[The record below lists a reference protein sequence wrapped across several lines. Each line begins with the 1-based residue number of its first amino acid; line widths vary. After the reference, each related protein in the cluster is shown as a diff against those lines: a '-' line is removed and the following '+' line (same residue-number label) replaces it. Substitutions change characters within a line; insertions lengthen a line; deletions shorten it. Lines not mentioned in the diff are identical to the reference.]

1 MRKDEVRLN
10 SGVAPSGVK
19 GKKKRK
25 LKSASDLDP
34 GVEAASKRQKLKKLR
49 EAKRQTALAVELEE
63 QETEARQK
71 EKDEAEAMAAEEAEP
86 AESFVGVRFH
96 ELELLDE
103 TKRAI
108 ADMNFE
114 TLTEIQARSIPPLL
128 RGQDVLAQAKTGSGK
143 TLSFLIPAVELLAR
157 ARWLPRNG
165 TGMICVSPTRELA
178 LQIYGVLRELCAYH
192 RQTHGLVIGGANRR
206 AEADKLQ
213 KGVAHLVST
222 PGRLLDHLSSTKGF
236 VVSNLQ
242 VLVIDEADRILEI
255 GFEED
260 MRAIIKLLPQKNR
273 QTALFSAT
281 QTKNVADLA
290 RLAIQNKPIYVKAQQ
305 LSDVATVS
313 TLEQGFVVCESAK
326 RFLLLFTF
334 LKKNLKKKVI
344 VFFSSCNSVKYHSEL
359 FNYIDVPVLDLH
371 GDQKQ
376 NKRTATF
383 FEFCSATSGV
393 LLSTD
398 VAARGLDIPAVD
410 WIVQF
415 DPPDEPKAYI
425 HRVGRTARA
434 GGKGRA
440 LLFLLPEELTFLK
453 YLKQANVPV
462 NEYEFPQSKLA
473 NVSAQLEKLVS
484 KNYYLHKSARDA
496 YRSYIHAYNSHSL
509 KDVYDVH
516 SLDLV
521 SVAKSFGFEHPPK
534 VTLMVKANAKDPQR
548 RSKSKKGAS
557 KLSGHSFSADNPYGT
572 RQDLTAGNSQNE
584 AGDIADDA
592 SLKQLPRCSASM

>member
-1 MRKDEVRLN
+1 MVVAAREIKLTE
-10 SGVAPSGVK
+10 GVAPDGAK
-19 GKKKRK
+19 GKKNKRK
-25 LKSASDLDP
+25 LDAALSPGSEPSADDALTQPKKIKKRKKLEKLKQDAAARQQAAAEQAEEEQTAKAQE
-34 GVEAASKRQKLKKLR
+34 EAAQS
-49 EAKRQTALAVELEE
+49 
-63 QETEARQK
+63 
-71 EKDEAEAMAAEEAEP
+71 AAAEAEP
-86 AESFVGVRFH
+86 PESFIGVRFD
-96 ELELLDE
+96 ELELLAE
-103 TKRAI
+103 TQQAI
-108 ADMNFE
+108 KQMGFE

-143 TLSFLIPAVELLAR
+143 TLAFLIPSVELLAR

-165 TGMICVSPTRELA
+165 TGMVCISPTRELA
-178 LQIYGVLRELCAYH
+178 LQIYGVLRELCVNH

-206 AEADKLQ
+206 AEADKLV
-213 KGVAHLVST
+213 KGVAHLIAT

-236 VVSNLQ
+236 VVDNLQ
-242 VLVIDEADRILEI
+242 ILVIDEADRILEI

-260 MRAIIKLLPQKNR
+260 MRAIIKLLPQKSR
-273 QTALFSAT
+273 QTSLFSAT

-290 RLAIQNKPIYVKAQQ
+290 RLAIQNKPVYVSAQQ
-305 LSDVATVS
+305 TSETATVN
-313 TLEQGFVVCESAK
+313 TLEQGFVVCESHK

-359 FNYIDVPVLDLH
+359 FNYIDLPVLDLH

-383 FEFCSATSGV
+383 FEFCSAETGI

-398 VAARGLDIPAVD
+398 VAARGLDIPYVD

-440 LLFLLPEELTFLK
+440 LLFLLPQELQFLK

-462 NEYEFPQSKLA
+462 NEFEFPTSKLA
-473 NVSAQLEKLVS
+473 NVGAQLEKLVS

-509 KDVYDVH
+509 KDVYDVQQ
-516 SLDLV
+516 LDLAG
-521 SVAKSFGFEHPPK
+521 VATSFGFEHPPK
-534 VTLMVKANAKDPQR
+534 VTLMLKANAKEPSR
-548 RSKSKKGAS
+548 RKGAQKGGRQS
-557 KLSGHSFSADNPYGT
+557 SGHAFSADNPYGRRKEGDK
-572 RQDLTAGNSQNE
+572 RQFT
-584 AGDIADDA
+584 
-592 SLKQLPRCSASM
+592 K